1 MKGVK
6 NDVSVPAR
14 SKFYQVKKN
23 FARNWQ
29 IYVFL
34 LPAVAYF
41 IILHYIPMY
50 GVQIAFKNFFANLGI
65 WGVLG

>member
-6 NDVSVPAR
+6 NDVSVPAQ

-50 GVQIAFKNFFANLGI
+50 GVQIAF
-65 WGVLG
+65 